1 MIRLLTAFT
10 FEMDDPVL
18 AADEIRAQLDMEQGL
33 LKNSAGLLFCSLDFI
48 KSGIAEAVSKAL
60 PFEVIGCTTHGIAV
74 PGAMSE
80 VMLTVAVLTSDDAFF
95 KTGVTDSLEMDGEIR
110 IGELYERLTA
120 SPESS
125 PSLVFVCHAN
135 LGYLS
140 GNRAADILNGVSGG
154 TPVFGTI
161 ALDETIGI
169 RMPMII
175 HNGTA
180 YSDRLALLTI
190 CGNAPENRFTVKPL
204 PAMNFY
210 SQPALVTGA
219 RGNRLIS
226 INNIP
231 AAEFMERVGIVS
243 KGQINAAIQGFPLLV
258 DNKDGTEPKSC
269 AIHSVEDGGV
279 LRCGSDIAEGAT
291 LKLVNQMQEEV
302 LRSSAQFVEV
312 IKRESGKKAH
322 VVFSCFGRSA
332 PLVDLKD
339 EMGLFQENMA
349 GRSYVF
355 IYSGGEF
362 CPVYD
367 AHGGIHNRF
376 HQFSVI
382 SISF

>member
-10 FEMDDPVL
+10 FEIDDLQL
-18 AADEIRAQLDMEQGL
+18 AADEIRKQLDTEHGL

-48 KSGIAEAVSKAL
+48 SSGAAEAVSKAL
-60 PFEVIGCTTHGIAV
+60 PFEVIGCTTHGIVV

-80 VMLTVAVLTSDDAFF
+80 VMLAVTVLTSDDVFF
-95 KTGVTDSLEMDGEIR
+95 KTGVSDSLERDGETRIR
-110 IGELYERLTA
+110 ELYERLA
-120 SPESS
+120 GSPESS

-135 LGYLS
+135 LGCLS
-140 GNRAADILNGVSGG
+140 GNRATNVLDRVSGG
-154 TPVFGTI
+154 IPVFGTI
-161 ALDETIGI
+161 ALDETFGI
-169 RMPMII
+169 RTPMII
-175 HNGTA
+175 HNGA
-180 YSDRLALLTI
+180 VYSDRLALLTI
-190 CGNAPENRFTVKPL
+190 CGGVPESRFTIKPL

-210 SQPALVTGA
+210 SQSALVTGA
-219 RGNRLIS
+219 QGNRLIS

-231 AAEFMERVGIVS
+231 AAEFMEKAGIVS
-243 KGQINAAIQGFPLLV
+243 KGEVNAAIQGFPLLV
-258 DNKDGTEPKSC
+258 DNNDGMVPKSC

-302 LRSSAQFVEV
+302 LRSSEQFVELL
-312 IKRESGKKAH
+312 KKENGGKAH
-322 VVFSCFGRSA
+322 VVFSCFGRSV

-339 EMGLFQENMA
+339 EMRLFQDNM
-349 GRSYVF
+349 GGTSYVF

-367 AHGGIHNRF
+367 EQGGIHNRF